1 MISDRLGR
9 VILGELGLEAYPLE
23 DETLANTVP
32 GWDSL
37 AHVRV
42 LTAVEKEFGVR
53 FRTLEVLRLK
63 NVGDLQRLVDQK
75 TGGASPSR

>member
-1 MISDRLGR
+1 MISERLSK
-9 VILGELGLEAYPLE
+9 VILGELGLGAYPLE
-23 DETLANTVP
+23 DETLANSVP

-37 AHVRV
+37 SHVRV

-53 FRTLEVLRLK
+53 FRTLEVLRLR

-75 TGGASPSR
+75 VGGQAKPA